1 MKEEG
6 LLREILDS
14 KSIAFSILTLCESTT
29 RRGTIGKLNANFCL
43 GSCPNRLKRS
53 RHYVIEQG
61 YLATEP
67 AGPTRFVSAKKRK
80 TASLTSKVGRGAHRE
95 ECEIRLSPKGIFR
108 LLELSL
114 LRRPY
119 IIEERHE
126 TVVHVQLLVQWK
138 SVRPG
143 LSATKSTSASWYPP
157 IDVLVAEL
165 TDCPICLP
173 IVNGLP

>member
-1 MKEEG
+1 MQLGDRTRNNQEIERKF
-6 LLREILDS
+6 LLRQLPDQ
-14 KSIAFSILTLCESTT
+14 
-29 RRGTIGKLNANFCL
+29 
-43 GSCPNRLKRS
+43 LKRS
-53 RHYVIEQG
+53 RHSIIEQG

-67 AGPTRFVSAKKRK
+67 AGRQVRLRKKGK
-80 TASLTSKVGRGAHRE
+80 TALLTFKVGRGAHRE

-157 IDVLVAEL
+157 IDVLVAEF
-165 TDCPICLP
+165 TDCPIRLP
-173 IVNGLP
+173 IVNAPP

>member
-1 MKEEG
+1 MQVDNQTRNN
-6 LLREILDS
+6 REIERKFLLKQLPDQ
-14 KSIAFSILTLCESTT
+14 
-29 RRGTIGKLNANFCL
+29 
-43 GSCPNRLKRS
+43 LKRW
-53 RHYVIEQG
+53 RHYAIDQG

-67 AGPTRFVSAKKRK
+67 AGRQVRLRKKGK
-80 TASLTSKVGRGAHRE
+80 TASLTFKVGRGAHRE
-95 ECEIRLSPKGIFR
+95 EREIKLSPKGIFR